1 MRSHG
6 RSSKS
11 NKETNLTMAN
21 YNTFIAQETKGG
33 KAIIVTSSAR
43 KVKSLL
49 TPGVRVE
56 VWSNNQK
63 IETIYTKTVALLDK
77 YIASEKAYIR
87 EKQARAEHR
96 NKVRRARANER
107 AAR

>member
-1 MRSHG
+1 
-6 RSSKS
+6 
-11 NKETNLTMAN
+11 MAN

-33 KAIIVTSSAR
+33 KTMLVTSSAR
-43 KVKSLL
+43 KVNSLL

-63 IETIYTKTVALLDK
+63 TETVYTKTRKLLEK
-77 YIASEKAYIR
+77 YVEAERQYIR
-87 EKQARAEHR
+87 DKQAKAEKR
-96 NKVRRARANER
+96 NAARRARADER

>member
-1 MRSHG
+1 
-6 RSSKS
+6 
-11 NKETNLTMAN
+11 MAN

-33 KAIIVTSSAR
+33 KTVIVTSSAR

-49 TPGVRVE
+49 TSGIRVE

-63 IETIYTKTVALLDK
+63 TETIYKKTVSLLDK

-87 EKQARAEHR
+87 EKQAKAEKR
-96 NKVRRARANER
+96 NKARRARANDR
-107 AAR
+107 SIR